1 MTENYQKNSLLGQL
15 EKSGIIN
22 DEKKSIPQ
30 IGVSDVADG
39 DFLPFGILTGG
50 IETSPFNSDIDE
62 TTKIKETKIVQK
74 RLNDLDL
81 NIFQE
86 AGFVDIYDDEL
97 SLNEKI
103 KKIKNLIKKIENKI
117 FMLEDS
123 DDETLLNKLKDEKET
138 LLETLKLLEKDEIQN
153 PISQNANATINKI
166 ENKIHIKEKLRK
178 LEKIILKFCPLLHK
192 SLMVRHALNK
202 LVMLNESAK
211 ELMTKKI
218 PYGESETRYNDF
230 TAYLSCANVIH
241 AKLTKKI

>member
-22 DEKKSIPQ
+22 DEKNSIPQ
-30 IGVSDVADG
+30 EGNTIGAG
-39 DFLPFGILTGG
+39 EDFLPFGILTGG
-50 IETSPFNSDIDE
+50 IETSPFNTDVIE
-62 TTKIKETKIVQK
+62 EKEQKETKIIQK

-86 AGFVDIYDDEL
+86 TGFIDINDDEL
-97 SLNEKI
+97 SVNEKI
-103 KKIKNLIKKIENKI
+103 KKIKSLIKKIENKI

-123 DDETLLNKLKDEKET
+123 DDEMLLNKLKNEKEA
-138 LLETLKLLEKDEIQN
+138 LIEALKLLEKDEIQN

-218 PYGESETRYNDF
+218 PYGESEIRYNDF

-241 AKLTKKI
+241 AKLTKKM

>member
-1 MTENYQKNSLLGQL
+1 MMENYQKNSLLGQL

-22 DEKKSIPQ
+22 DEKTSIPQ
-30 IGVSDVADG
+30 TDKTDEANG

-50 IETSPFNSDIDE
+50 FETSPFNSN
-62 TTKIKETKIVQK
+62 KIENEPDKETKIVQK

-103 KKIKNLIKKIENKI
+103 KKVKHLIKRIEDKI

-123 DDETLLNKLKDEKET
+123 DDEMLLEKLKDEKEA

-153 PISQNANATINKI
+153 PISQNANATIKKI

-178 LEKIILKFCPLLHK
+178 LEKIILKFCPILHK

-202 LVMLNESAK
+202 LIMLNESAK
-211 ELMTKKI
+211 ELMAKKI
-218 PYGESETRYNDF
+218 PYGEQELRYNDF

-241 AKLTKKI
+241 AKLTKKM

>member
-22 DEKKSIPQ
+22 DEKNSIPQ
-30 IGVSDVADG
+30 EGGTIGAG
-39 DFLPFGILTGG
+39 EDFLPFGILTGG
-50 IETSPFNSDIDE
+50 IETSPFNTNVIE
-62 TTKIKETKIVQK
+62 EKEQKETKIVQK

-86 AGFVDIYDDEL
+86 TGFIDINDDEL
-97 SLNEKI
+97 SVNEKI
-103 KKIKNLIKKIENKI
+103 KKIKSLIKKIENKI

-123 DDETLLNKLKDEKET
+123 DDEMLLDKLKNEKEA
-138 LLETLKLLEKDEIQN
+138 LIEALKLLEKDEIQN

-178 LEKIILKFCPLLHK
+178 LEKFILKFCPLLHK

-218 PYGESETRYNDF
+218 PYGESEIRYNDF

-241 AKLTKKI
+241 AKLTKKM

>member
-22 DEKKSIPQ
+22 DEKNSIPQ
-30 IGVSDVADG
+30 EGGAIWAGE

-50 IETSPFNSDIDE
+50 IETSPFNTNVIE
-62 TTKIKETKIVQK
+62 EKEQKETKIVQK

-86 AGFVDIYDDEL
+86 TGFIDINDDEL

-103 KKIKNLIKKIENKI
+103 KKIKSLIKKIENKI

-123 DDETLLNKLKDEKET
+123 DDEMLLDKLKNEKEA
-138 LLETLKLLEKDEIQN
+138 LIEALKLLEKDEIQN

-178 LEKIILKFCPLLHK
+178 LEKFILKFCPLLHK

-218 PYGESETRYNDF
+218 PYGESEIRYNDF

-241 AKLTKKI
+241 AKLTKKM

>member
-22 DEKKSIPQ
+22 DEKNSIPQ
-30 IGVSDVADG
+30 EGGAIGAEE

-50 IETSPFNSDIDE
+50 IETSPFNTNVIE
-62 TTKIKETKIVQK
+62 EKEQKETKIVQK

-86 AGFVDIYDDEL
+86 TGFIDINDDEL

-103 KKIKNLIKKIENKI
+103 KKIKSLIKKIENKI

-123 DDETLLNKLKDEKET
+123 DDEMLLDKLKNEKEA
-138 LLETLKLLEKDEIQN
+138 LIEALKLLEKDEIQN

-178 LEKIILKFCPLLHK
+178 LEKFILKFCPLLHK

-218 PYGESETRYNDF
+218 PYGESEIRYNDF

-241 AKLTKKI
+241 AKLTKKM

>member
-15 EKSGIIN
+15 EKSGIMN
-22 DEKKSIPQ
+22 DEKNSIPQ
-30 IGVSDVADG
+30 EGRAIGASEE
-39 DFLPFGILTGG
+39 FLPFGILTGG
-50 IETSPFNSDIDE
+50 IETSPFNTNVIEE
-62 TTKIKETKIVQK
+62 TEQKETKIIQK

-86 AGFVDIYDDEL
+86 TGFIDINDDEL
-97 SLNEKI
+97 SVNEKI
-103 KKIKNLIKKIENKI
+103 KKIKSLIKKIEDKI

-123 DDETLLNKLKDEKET
+123 DDEMLLNKLKNEKEA
-138 LLETLKLLEKDEIQN
+138 LIEALKLLEKDEIQN

-218 PYGESETRYNDF
+218 PYGESEIRYNDF

-241 AKLTKKI
+241 AKLTKKM

>member
-22 DEKKSIPQ
+22 DEKNSIPQ
-30 IGVSDVADG
+30 EGGAIGAEE

-50 IETSPFNSDIDE
+50 IETSPFNTDVIE
-62 TTKIKETKIVQK
+62 EKEQKETKIVQK

-86 AGFVDIYDDEL
+86 TGFIDINDDEL
-97 SLNEKI
+97 SVNEKI
-103 KKIKNLIKKIENKI
+103 KKIKSLIKKIENKI

-123 DDETLLNKLKDEKET
+123 DDEMLLDKLKNEKEA
-138 LLETLKLLEKDEIQN
+138 LIEALKLLEKDEIQN

-178 LEKIILKFCPLLHK
+178 LEKFILKFCPLLHK

-218 PYGESETRYNDF
+218 PYGESEIRYNDF

-241 AKLTKKI
+241 AKLTKKM

>member
-22 DEKKSIPQ
+22 DEKNSIPQ
-30 IGVSDVADG
+30 EGGAIGVG
-39 DFLPFGILTGG
+39 EDFLPFGILTGG
-50 IETSPFNSDIDE
+50 IETSPFNTNAIE
-62 TTKIKETKIVQK
+62 EKEQKETKIVQK

-86 AGFVDIYDDEL
+86 TGFIDINDDEL
-97 SLNEKI
+97 SVNEKI
-103 KKIKNLIKKIENKI
+103 KKIKSLIKKIENKI

-123 DDETLLNKLKDEKET
+123 DDEMLLDKLKNEKEA
-138 LLETLKLLEKDEIQN
+138 LIEALKLLEKDEIQN

-178 LEKIILKFCPLLHK
+178 LEKFILKFCPLLHK

-218 PYGESETRYNDF
+218 PYGESEIRYNDF

-241 AKLTKKI
+241 AKLTKKM

>member
-22 DEKKSIPQ
+22 DEKNSIPQ
-30 IGVSDVADG
+30 EGNTIGAG
-39 DFLPFGILTGG
+39 EDFLPFGILTGG
-50 IETSPFNSDIDE
+50 IETSPFNTNVIE
-62 TTKIKETKIVQK
+62 EKEQKETKIIQK

-86 AGFVDIYDDEL
+86 TGFIDINDDEL
-97 SLNEKI
+97 SVNEKI
-103 KKIKNLIKKIENKI
+103 KKIKSLIKKIENKI

-123 DDETLLNKLKDEKET
+123 DDEMLLNKLKNEKEA
-138 LLETLKLLEKDEIQN
+138 LIEALKLLEKDEIQN

-218 PYGESETRYNDF
+218 PYGESEIRYNDF

-241 AKLTKKI
+241 AKLTKKM

>member
-22 DEKKSIPQ
+22 DEKNSIPQ
-30 IGVSDVADG
+30 EGGAIGAEE

-50 IETSPFNSDIDE
+50 IETSPFNTNAIE
-62 TTKIKETKIVQK
+62 EKEQKETKIVQK

-86 AGFVDIYDDEL
+86 TGFIDINDDEL
-97 SLNEKI
+97 SVNEKI
-103 KKIKNLIKKIENKI
+103 KKIKSLIKKIENKI

-123 DDETLLNKLKDEKET
+123 DDEMLLDKLKNEKEA
-138 LLETLKLLEKDEIQN
+138 LIEALKLLEKDEIQN

-178 LEKIILKFCPLLHK
+178 LEKFILKFCPLLHK

-218 PYGESETRYNDF
+218 PYGESEIRYNDF

-241 AKLTKKI
+241 AKLTKKM

>member
-22 DEKKSIPQ
+22 DEKNSIPQ
-30 IGVSDVADG
+30 EGNTIGAG
-39 DFLPFGILTGG
+39 EDFLPFGILTGG
-50 IETSPFNSDIDE
+50 IETSPFNTNVIE
-62 TTKIKETKIVQK
+62 EKEQKETKIIQK

-86 AGFVDIYDDEL
+86 TGFIDINDDEL
-97 SLNEKI
+97 SVNEKI
-103 KKIKNLIKKIENKI
+103 KKIKSLIKKIENKI

-123 DDETLLNKLKDEKET
+123 DDEMLLNKLKNEKEA
-138 LLETLKLLEKDEIQN
+138 LIEALKLLEKDEIQN

-211 ELMTKKI
+211 ELMTKKT
-218 PYGESETRYNDF
+218 PYGESEIRYNDF

-241 AKLTKKI
+241 AKLTKKM

>member
-22 DEKKSIPQ
+22 DEKNSIPQ
-30 IGVSDVADG
+30 EGGAIGASE

-50 IETSPFNSDIDE
+50 IETSPFNTNVIE
-62 TTKIKETKIVQK
+62 EKEQKETKIIQK

-86 AGFVDIYDDEL
+86 TGFIDINDDEL
-97 SLNEKI
+97 SVNEKI
-103 KKIKNLIKKIENKI
+103 KKIKSLIKKIENKI

-123 DDETLLNKLKDEKET
+123 DDEMLLNKLKNEKEA
-138 LLETLKLLEKDEIQN
+138 LIEALKLLEKDEIQN

-218 PYGESETRYNDF
+218 PYGESEIRYNDF

-241 AKLTKKI
+241 AKLTKKM

>member
-22 DEKKSIPQ
+22 DEKNSIPQ
-30 IGVSDVADG
+30 EGNTIGAG
-39 DFLPFGILTGG
+39 EDFLPFGILTGG
-50 IETSPFNSDIDE
+50 IETSPFNTNVIE
-62 TTKIKETKIVQK
+62 EKEQKETKIIQK

-86 AGFVDIYDDEL
+86 TGFIDINDDEL
-97 SLNEKI
+97 SVNEKI
-103 KKIKNLIKKIENKI
+103 KKIKSLIKKIENKI

-123 DDETLLNKLKDEKET
+123 DDEMLLDKLKNEKEA
-138 LLETLKLLEKDEIQN
+138 LIEALKLLEKDEIQN

-218 PYGESETRYNDF
+218 PYGESEIRYNDF

-241 AKLTKKI
+241 AKLTKKM

>member
-22 DEKKSIPQ
+22 DEKNSIPQ
-30 IGVSDVADG
+30 EGNTIGAG
-39 DFLPFGILTGG
+39 EEFLPFGILTGG
-50 IETSPFNSDIDE
+50 IETSPFNTNIIE
-62 TTKIKETKIVQK
+62 EKEQKETKIVQK

-86 AGFVDIYDDEL
+86 TGFIDINDDEL

-103 KKIKNLIKKIENKI
+103 KKIKSLIKKIENKI

-123 DDETLLNKLKDEKET
+123 DDEMLLNKLKNEKEA
-138 LLETLKLLEKDEIQN
+138 LIEALKLLEKDEIQN

-202 LVMLNESAK
+202 LIMLNESAK

-218 PYGESETRYNDF
+218 PYGESEIRYNDF

-241 AKLTKKI
+241 AKLTKKM

>member
-22 DEKKSIPQ
+22 DEKNSIPQ
-30 IGVSDVADG
+30 EGGAIGAEE

-50 IETSPFNSDIDE
+50 IETSPFNTNVIE
-62 TTKIKETKIVQK
+62 EKEQKETKIVQK

-86 AGFVDIYDDEL
+86 TGFIDINDDEL
-97 SLNEKI
+97 SVNEKI
-103 KKIKNLIKKIENKI
+103 KKIKSLIKKIEDKI

-123 DDETLLNKLKDEKET
+123 DDEMLLDKLKNEKEA
-138 LLETLKLLEKDEIQN
+138 LIEALKLLEKDEIQN

-178 LEKIILKFCPLLHK
+178 LEKFILKFCPLLHK

-218 PYGESETRYNDF
+218 PYGESEIRYNDF

-241 AKLTKKI
+241 AKLTKKM

>member
-22 DEKKSIPQ
+22 DEKTSIPQ
-30 IGVSDVADG
+30 TDKTDEANG

-50 IETSPFNSDIDE
+50 FETSPFNSN
-62 TTKIKETKIVQK
+62 KIENEPDKETKIVQK

-103 KKIKNLIKKIENKI
+103 KKVKHLIKRIEDKI

-123 DDETLLNKLKDEKET
+123 DDEM
-138 LLETLKLLEKDEIQN
+138 LLEKLKDEIQN
-153 PISQNANATINKI
+153 PISQNANATIKKI

-178 LEKIILKFCPLLHK
+178 LEKIILKFCPILHK

-202 LVMLNESAK
+202 LIMLNESAK
-211 ELMTKKI
+211 ELMAKKI
-218 PYGESETRYNDF
+218 PYGEQELRYNDF

-241 AKLTKKI
+241 AKLTKKM

>member
-15 EKSGIIN
+15 EKSGIIR
-22 DEKKSIPQ
+22 DEEMSIPKTDN
-30 IGVSDVADG
+30 ISEENG
-39 DFLPFGILTGG
+39 DFLPFGILTGSF
-50 IETSPFNSDIDE
+50 ENSPFNSDAIKNSE
-62 TTKIKETKIVQK
+62 NKETKIIQK

-86 AGFVDIYDDEL
+86 NGFIDIDDKEL
-97 SLNEKI
+97 STSEKI
-103 KKIKNLIKKIENKI
+103 KKIKSLIKKIENKI

-123 DDETLLNKLKDEKET
+123 DDEMLLNKLKDEKEA
-138 LLETLKLLEKDEIQN
+138 LLEALKLLEKDEIQN
-153 PISQNANATINKI
+153 PISQNANDAINKI

-178 LEKIILKFCPLLHK
+178 LERIILKFCPLLHK

-211 ELMTKKI
+211 ELMAKKI
-218 PYGESETRYNDF
+218 PYGESEIRYNDF

-241 AKLTKKI
+241 AKLTKKM

>member
-22 DEKKSIPQ
+22 DEKNSIPQ
-30 IGVSDVADG
+30 EGGAIGAG
-39 DFLPFGILTGG
+39 EDFLPFGILTSG
-50 IETSPFNSDIDE
+50 IETSPFNTNAIE
-62 TTKIKETKIVQK
+62 EKEQKETKIVQK

-86 AGFVDIYDDEL
+86 TGFIDINDDEL
-97 SLNEKI
+97 SVNEKI
-103 KKIKNLIKKIENKI
+103 KKIKSLIKKIEDKI

-123 DDETLLNKLKDEKET
+123 DDEMLLDKLKNEKEA
-138 LLETLKLLEKDEIQN
+138 LIEALKLLEKDEIQN

-178 LEKIILKFCPLLHK
+178 LEKFILKFCPLLHK

-218 PYGESETRYNDF
+218 PYGESEIRYNDF

-241 AKLTKKI
+241 AKLTKKM

>member
-22 DEKKSIPQ
+22 DEKNSIPQ
-30 IGVSDVADG
+30 EGGTIGAG
-39 DFLPFGILTGG
+39 EDFLPFGILTGG
-50 IETSPFNSDIDE
+50 IETSPFNTNVIE
-62 TTKIKETKIVQK
+62 EKEQKETKIVQK

-86 AGFVDIYDDEL
+86 TGFIDINDDEL

-103 KKIKNLIKKIENKI
+103 KKIKSLIKKIENKI

-123 DDETLLNKLKDEKET
+123 DDEMLLDKLKNEKEA
-138 LLETLKLLEKDEIQN
+138 LIETLKLLEKDEIQN

-178 LEKIILKFCPLLHK
+178 LEKFILKFCPLLHK

-218 PYGESETRYNDF
+218 PYGESEIRYNDF

-241 AKLTKKI
+241 AKLTKKM

>member
-22 DEKKSIPQ
+22 DEKNSIPQ
-30 IGVSDVADG
+30 EGGAIEAGE

-50 IETSPFNSDIDE
+50 IETSPFNTNVIE
-62 TTKIKETKIVQK
+62 EKEQKETKIVQK

-86 AGFVDIYDDEL
+86 TGFIDINDDEL
-97 SLNEKI
+97 SVNEKI
-103 KKIKNLIKKIENKI
+103 KKIKSLIKKIENKI

-123 DDETLLNKLKDEKET
+123 DDEMLLDKLKNEKEA
-138 LLETLKLLEKDEIQN
+138 LIEALKLLEKDEIQN

-178 LEKIILKFCPLLHK
+178 LEKFILKFCPLLHK

-218 PYGESETRYNDF
+218 PYGESEIRYNDF

-241 AKLTKKI
+241 AKLTKKM